1 MKYTNTIFKK
11 NVVNEEYVPLLIKAP
26 MQTENASYVIYR
38 YGDNSL
44 LEITFDEK
52 DFNVYRINM
61 VICKEFHRI
70 NSCYVL
76 PENFTKG
83 DVAIDDAKEVITN
96 KFECVIYDDAI
107 SVIVNDA
114 QIEERIMS
122 DNIIWE
128 LDASGNLVSLTV
140 YNQSAEI
147 IEHTFE
153 ELSYDAKSSIE
164 YMCTAEN

>member
-1 MKYTNTIFKK
+1 MKYTNKIFKK
-11 NVVNEEYVPLLIKAP
+11 NVVIEEYVPLLLKSPIRI
-26 MQTENASYVIYR
+26 ENANYVIYR

-52 DFNVYRINM
+52 DYNVYRINM
-61 VICKEFHRI
+61 VICEIFHRI
-70 NSCYVL
+70 NSCYVM
-76 PENFTKG
+76 PKEFTKG
-83 DVAIDDAKEVITN
+83 DIVVDVAEEIVTN
-96 KFECVIYDDAI
+96 KFECDIFNDAI
-107 SVIVNDA
+107 RVTVNDA
-114 QIEERIMS
+114 QIEERIIS

-153 ELSYDAKSSIE
+153 ELSYDAETSNKS
-164 YMCTAEN
+164 